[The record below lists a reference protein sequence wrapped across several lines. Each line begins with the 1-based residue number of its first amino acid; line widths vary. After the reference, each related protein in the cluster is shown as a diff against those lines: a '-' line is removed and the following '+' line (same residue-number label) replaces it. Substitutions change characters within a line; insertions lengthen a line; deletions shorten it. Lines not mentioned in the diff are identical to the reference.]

1 MEAKDVKKYNKAV
14 KDIALKEKTIARQWL
29 NFSQTEAY
37 KDLMDYGHSTSDIL
51 TTYAK
56 EMVMPS
62 PINGEEQI
70 VIDGEKSLSLLQNA
84 RGCDIILSYVE
95 QYVASSTNNRI
106 Q

>member
-14 KDIALKEKTIARQWL
+14 KDIASKEEAIARQWL
-29 NFSQTEAY
+29 NFSKTDAY
-37 KDLMDYGHSTSDIL
+37 KDLMEYGHSTSELL

-62 PINGEEQI
+62 PVNGDEQL

-95 QYVASSTNNRI
+95 QYVASGAK
-106 Q
+106 